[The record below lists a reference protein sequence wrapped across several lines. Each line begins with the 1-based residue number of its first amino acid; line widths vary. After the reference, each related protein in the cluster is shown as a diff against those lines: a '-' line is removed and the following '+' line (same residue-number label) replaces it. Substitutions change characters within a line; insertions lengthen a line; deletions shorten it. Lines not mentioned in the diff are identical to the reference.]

1 MGHSGVAGYGLGG
14 LCPGWSLGSPGDPS
28 SPQDPFQTPE
38 LGKCWVQG
46 EGY

>member
-14 LCPGWSLGSPGDPS
+14 LCPGWSLDSPGDPS

-38 LGKCWVQG
+38 LGKCRVQG